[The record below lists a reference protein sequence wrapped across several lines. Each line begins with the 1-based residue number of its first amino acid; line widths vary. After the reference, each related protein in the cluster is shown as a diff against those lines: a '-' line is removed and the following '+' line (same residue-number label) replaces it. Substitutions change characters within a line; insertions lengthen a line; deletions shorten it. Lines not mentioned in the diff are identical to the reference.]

1 MKIESPTFTADDV
14 RAFLREQREHER
26 DQLVRRLEAVGERL
40 RDLAP
45 RLLQASDEA
54 QGDGWTAREVLAHLA
69 LVSKVYGVVGYRV
82 AAGKV
87 TEVDLLSYVQSRDV
101 FGEAAAREPAQQHLD
116 SIEADHARTL
126 AFLRTADVEDLE
138 RGAESGIED
147 LRLTALDVIRLALVN
162 HCEMHLTQ
170 LENALA

>member
-26 DQLVRRLEAVGERL
+26 DQLVTRLAVVGERL
-40 RDLAP
+40 RGLAP
-45 RLLQASDEA
+45 RLLEASEEP

-101 FGEAAAREPAQQHLD
+101 FGEAAAKEPAQQHLD
-116 SIEADHARTL
+116 SIQADHARTL
-126 AFLRTADVEDLE
+126 DFLRGAEVDDLE
-138 RGAESGIED
+138 RAAGSGID
-147 LRLTALDVIRLALVN
+147 GLRLTALDVIRLALVN
-162 HCEMHLTQ
+162 HCEMHLAQ